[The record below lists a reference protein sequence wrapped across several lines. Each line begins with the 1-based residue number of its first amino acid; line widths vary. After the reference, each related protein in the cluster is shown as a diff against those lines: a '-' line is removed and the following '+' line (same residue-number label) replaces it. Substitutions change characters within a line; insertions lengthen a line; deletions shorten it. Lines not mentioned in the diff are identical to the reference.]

1 MTPVGSSTE
10 RFRAGPVL
18 VLFAIA
24 AIAALLLVIF
34 ERIGLPKALVT
45 VLGIT
50 LLIVVLIGAALMGA
64 TMRPSRFLAA
74 GGSLGIA
81 ASSMAS
87 FALLLTLA
95 ATLADGF
102 EATTLLMPASALP
115 LAAGALALLPA
126 ALLTGPALRR
136 SGAYTPVDFVRGRFG
151 MVPAAAA
158 LFLAIAV
165 LAPVAMAGAGL
176 AVDGL
181 IAAFGLTRPTAQSLA
196 LVFSALP
203 FLIGGLMSGR
213 MSLIAFGAVLTV
225 GLTLPIL
232 FFLAHTGR
240 LPARLVDAAALLDEA
255 RSLAGLWMKPGD
267 SGSAGLH
274 LPDVFHLP
282 HQWSGQGTGQGFGYA
297 ALASTAL
304 GLSVVLVLC
313 GLFSHGRS
321 TGRDAGSAVLTM
333 LMLAG
338 LPLVSLVIA
347 AGTLL
352 DLKASLVGAGV
363 AALPALFLDNSLA
376 GLLRLCGT
384 DPSAEAVAL
393 ACAPA
398 SSFPFRAITPYVL
411 KVNDIGIEPAL
422 LGQHAAEA
430 LRMPGIAALVYKLL
444 PALGGLAAL
453 GLAGFALAATIAH
466 DGLYR
471 LAKPD
476 AVASWRLAATRALTV
491 IVLAAAI
498 DFAGIVRED
507 LKLLL
512 GAALSL
518 GVATLLP
525 LLLLALL
532 PRAGGRTA
540 LLTLGGGLAVFTVF
554 LAQGPAAIAGA
565 GLYGFIGALVMA
577 CAGLASCPP
586 SEAERRFAKALS
598 GAAGPAPILDRAT

>member
-1 MTPVGSSTE
+1 MTPGGSSTE

-102 EATTLLMPASALP
+102 QATTLLMPASALP

-267 SGSAGLH
+267 AGSAGLH

-282 HQWSGQGTGQGFGYA
+282 YQGSGYA

-363 AALPALFLDNSLA
+363 AALPAPFLDNSLA

-398 SSFPFRAITPYVL
+398 SSFPFRAITPYML

-491 IVLAAAI
+491 IVLAATI
-498 DFAGIVRED
+498 DFAGIVRDD

>member
-1 MTPVGSSTE
+1 
-10 RFRAGPVL
+10 
-18 VLFAIA
+18 
-24 AIAALLLVIF
+24 
-34 ERIGLPKALVT
+34 
-45 VLGIT
+45 
-50 LLIVVLIGAALMGA
+50 
-64 TMRPSRFLAA
+64 
-74 GGSLGIA
+74 
-81 ASSMAS
+81 
-87 FALLLTLA
+87 
-95 ATLADGF
+95 
-102 EATTLLMPASALP
+102 
-115 LAAGALALLPA
+115 
-126 ALLTGPALRR
+126 
-136 SGAYTPVDFVRGRFG
+136 
-151 MVPAAAA
+151 
-158 LFLAIAV
+158 
-165 LAPVAMAGAGL
+165 
-176 AVDGL
+176 
-181 IAAFGLTRPTAQSLA
+181 
-196 LVFSALP
+196 
-203 FLIGGLMSGR
+203 

-240 LPARLVDAAALLDEA
+240 LPAHLVDAAALLDEA
-255 RSLAGLWMKPGD
+255 RSLAGLWIKPGD
-267 SGSAGLH
+267 AGSAGLH

-282 HQWSGQGTGQGFGYA
+282 YQGSGYA

-363 AALPALFLDNSLA
+363 AALPAPFLDNSLA
-376 GLLRLCGT
+376 GLLRLCGS

-393 ACAPA
+393 ACAPG
-398 SSFPFRAITPYVL
+398 SSFPFRAITPYML
-411 KVNDIGIEPAL
+411 KASDIGLEPAL
-422 LGQHAAEA
+422 IGQHAAEA

-444 PALGGLAAL
+444 PTLSGLAAL

-476 AVASWRLAATRALTV
+476 AVASWRLATTRTLTV

-498 DFAGIVRED
+498 DFAGMVRDD